1 MCYYIC
7 DLGVRTFPKAL
18 SAWKSLSLT
27 HPPLPSPNLPV
38 ATIPD
43 IGKGVGISCR
53 GTLGGRRVD
62 LVLMSYVGAHA
73 LLWKAAP
80 RFFSPLS
87 CLPLGSFPMA
97 PILRSHKALLLCHP
111 FRLWSC
117 KLGTRG
123 LS

>member
-62 LVLMSYVGAHA
+62 LVADVICWCPCSPVEGCSSIFLSTQLSPTG
-73 LLWKAAP
+73 L
-80 RFFSPLS
+80 FSH
-87 CLPLGSFPMA
+87 GSNSQVP
-97 PILRSHKALLLCHP
+97 
-111 FRLWSC
+111 
-117 KLGTRG
+117 
-123 LS
+123 